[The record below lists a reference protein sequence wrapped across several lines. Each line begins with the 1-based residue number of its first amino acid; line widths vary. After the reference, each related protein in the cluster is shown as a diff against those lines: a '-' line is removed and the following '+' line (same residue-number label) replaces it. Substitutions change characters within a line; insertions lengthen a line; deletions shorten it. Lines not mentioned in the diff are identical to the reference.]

1 MRENKYI
8 QKLKNIV
15 IEFLKDDNVKIF
27 IFGSR
32 ARGEGQPYSDIDIG
46 IMPKDAF
53 NQKKIVLLKENIKKL
68 NIPFKVEIVN
78 FLEVSDDF
86 KKEALK
92 EVIIW
97 KD

>member
-1 MRENKYI
+1 MKNLTL
-8 QKLKNIV
+8 LKEMIV
-15 IEFLKDDNVKIF
+15 DFFKDDKVKII

-32 ARGEGQPYSDIDIG
+32 AREDNYPNSDVDIG
-46 IMPKDAF
+46 IIPYERLDAVR
-53 NQKKIVLLKENIKKL
+53 IAILKERIENS
-68 NIPFKVEIVN
+68 NIPYKVEIVN
-78 FLEVSDDF
+78 FLEVSEEF